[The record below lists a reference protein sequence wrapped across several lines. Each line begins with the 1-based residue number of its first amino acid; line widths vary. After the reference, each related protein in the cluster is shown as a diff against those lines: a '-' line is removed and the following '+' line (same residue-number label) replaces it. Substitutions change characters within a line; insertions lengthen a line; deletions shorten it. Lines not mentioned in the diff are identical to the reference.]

1 MKTVAIDAGHGDHDG
16 GAYGSYSKEKDI
28 ALAVSLLVAEELK
41 PYVTPFL
48 TRSDDTFL
56 SLSTRPDLANNANS
70 SAFVSIHCNSA
81 DNENARGW
89 EIFTTPGQNNSD
101 KLATA
106 IGVKY
111 GKANPNMKK
120 RVDESDGDLDKEA
133 NFAVIRGTACPSCLV
148 ELGFISN
155 KDEETLLNYRQF
167 QQESAR
173 AIAHGVLDYLGIT
186 YNVGVP
192 AAPIVATPATTEERL
207 TDIERRLDNA
217 GL

>member
-1 MKTVAIDAGHGDHDG
+1 MKTVTIDAGHGDHDG

-28 ALAVSLLVAEELK
+28 ALTVSLLVAEELR

-56 SLSTRPDLANNANS
+56 SLSTRPNLSNSANA
-70 SAFVSIHCNSA
+70 SAFISIHCNSFS
-81 DNENARGW
+81 DSNAHGW

-106 IGVKY
+106 VGRQY
-111 GKANPNMKK
+111 GKANPSI
-120 RVDESDGDLDKEA
+120 RERFDESDGDIDKEA
-133 NFAVIRGTACPSCLV
+133 NFAVIRGTDCPSCLL

-155 KDEETLLNYRQF
+155 IDEEKMLNNASYQVK
-167 QQESAR
+167 SAR
-173 AIAHGVLDYLGIT
+173 AIAHGLLDFLGIEYGLEDT
-186 YNVGVP
+186 KPVEV
-192 AAPIVATPATTEERL
+192 VTPQTTEQRL
-207 TDIERRLDNA
+207 TSIEQRLDNA

>member
-28 ALAVSLLVAEELK
+28 ALTVALLVSEELK
-41 PYVTPFL
+41 PYVNPFL

-56 SLSTRPDLANNANS
+56 SLSTRPTLSNNANAS
-70 SAFVSIHCNSA
+70 VFVSIHCNSFS
-81 DNENARGW
+81 DSNAQGW

-106 IGVKY
+106 IGRQY
-111 GKANPNMKK
+111 GKANPSI
-120 RVDESDGDLDKEA
+120 RERFDESDGDLDKEA
-133 NFAVIRGTACPSCLV
+133 NFAVIKGTNCPSCLL

-155 KDEETLLNYRQF
+155 IDEEIMLNNAAYQAN
-167 QQESAR
+167 SAR
-173 AIAHGVLDYLGIT
+173 AISHGILDYLGIE
-186 YNVGVP
+186 YGVEDSEP
-192 AAPIVATPATTEERL
+192 VEVATPL
-207 TDIERRLDNA
+207 TDSERITNIEQRLDKA